1 MQQLLGAT
9 LVLGLAAG
17 GLAAPWPD
25 DKKPDPFNEIDP
37 VAAKVDVPALIHV
50 RTEQDV
56 ARVRKELIAFIWK
69 NDGQLPTSSEVGRA
83 DAELPKPLADTQA
96 TCETLT
102 IAMDKEFKSVVHHFR
117 PKKPNKSLAIFHQG
131 HDHAWTGGGG

>member
-1 MQQLLGAT
+1 MQLFA

-17 GLAAPWPD
+17 GPAATRPD
-25 DKKPDPFNEIDP
+25 DKKPDPFNDIDP
-37 VAAKVDVPALIHV
+37 VAAKVDVPSLIRV
-50 RTEQDV
+50 RPETDV

-69 NDGQLPTSSEVGRA
+69 NDGQLPTSSDVVRA
-83 DAELPKPLADTQA
+83 DAELPKPLANSQA

-102 IAMDKEFKSVVHHFR
+102 VAMDKEFKSVVHHLR

-131 HDHAWTGGGG
+131 HDNAWTG